1 MGARAELRRRRRRQR
16 RRAVLAALAVLL
28 LVALVV
34 AALLVRRGGMIST
47 PKALPD
53 PGRAAGPSASIGVRR
68 NVMRGNW

>member
-1 MGARAELRRRRRRQR
+1 
-16 RRAVLAALAVLL
+16 VLAALAVLL

-34 AALLVRRGGMIST
+34 TALLVRRGGRIST

-53 PGRAAGPSASIGVRR
+53 LGRAAGPSASIDVRR